1 MRSCAASSPFA
12 ASSNPSLKPPHQSDT
27 VDGIARQVSAV
38 LDDGSIEELDQPVL
52 YDPFTWDDPS
62 ALTELWRR
70 LRIQFSI
77 GEAF

>member
-1 MRSCAASSPFA
+1 VGY
-12 ASSNPSLKPPHQSDT
+12 NPTGAKLKP
-27 VDGIARQVSAV
+27 VVIV
-38 LDDGSIEELDQPVL
+38 LDDGSIEEVPHPVV

-62 ALTELWRR
+62 ALTEFWRR